1 MGFERERELRIITCL
16 NMYPAIILVIKNAES
31 IYLTVKI
38 YYLIGLSKEKGS
50 IAYVP
55 MVR

>member
-16 NMYPAIILVIKNAES
+16 NMYPAIILVTKNAES

-50 IAYVP
+50 IAYG